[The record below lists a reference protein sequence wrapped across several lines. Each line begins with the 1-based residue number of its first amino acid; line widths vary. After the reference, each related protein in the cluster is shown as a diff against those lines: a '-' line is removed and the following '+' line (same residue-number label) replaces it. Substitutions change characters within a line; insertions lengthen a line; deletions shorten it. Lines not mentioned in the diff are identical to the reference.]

1 MINKRKLGYRLSAL
15 VAGTGRKQCE
25 IASDIGV
32 QESSLSLWIN
42 GHWTPSL
49 ESMYKIAKYFGTT
62 VDALLEGCVE

>member
-15 VAGTGRKQCE
+15 VADTGKPQGE
-25 IASDIGV
+25 VAKGIGA

-49 ESMYKIAKYFGTT
+49 ESMYKIA
-62 VDALLEGCVE
+62 

>member
-15 VAGTGRKQCE
+15 VAGTGKPQGE
-25 IASDIGV
+25 VAKGIGA

-62 VDALLEGCVE
+62 VDALLDGCVE

>member
-1 MINKRKLGYRLSAL
+1 MINKRKLGYRLSSL

-25 IASDIGV
+25 IASDIGA

-62 VDALLEGCVE
+62 VDELLEGCVE